1 MFAKHPGFM
10 RLSTWAQLGWIDGLL
25 VWLSTIFIVFTVA
38 WQVIEGGGGCKEHS
52 LKHSQTFKGL

>member
-38 WQVIEGGGGCKEHS
+38 WQVIEGGGG
-52 LKHSQTFKGL
+52 GGVNNIN